1 MTGDP
6 RSSGPGSP
14 DPSPAA
20 AGATAVEIEAAVRRA
35 VAATGVSSELLDCD
49 PALADTA
56 EFCAH
61 YGYPESH
68 SANTIVVESRRP
80 AGLHAACVVLATTR
94 LDVNHKVRE
103 LLGVRK
109 LSFARPEQTMALTGM
124 EMGGVTPLA
133 LPDTL
138 PLYIDARVMDLDWV
152 ILGGGSRS
160 LKLKADPAILLA
172 AGGVVVQGLAHPLPA
187 EPPDPR

>member
-1 MTGDP
+1 M
-6 RSSGPGSP
+6 
-14 DPSPAA
+14 
-20 AGATAVEIEAAVRRA
+20 AVRTA
-35 VAATGVSSELLDCD
+35 VAATRVPCELLECD

-56 EFCAH
+56 AFCAH

-124 EMGGVTPLA
+124 EVGGVTPLA
-133 LPDTL
+133 LPDGL
-138 PLYIDARVMDLDWV
+138 PLYVDARIMALDWV

-160 LKLKADPAILLA
+160 LKLKADPAILVA
-172 AGGVVVQGLAHPLPA
+172 AGGVVVEDLAQPFPGG
-187 EPPDPR
+187 PVIPDDEAVPENE